1 MQDPFDHSLFLLTAT
16 QTFALGAKAGEVS
29 ISLQL
34 LNDTAKALRTS
45 YVDDVHLCLR
55 IADLLEGLINA
66 IRPKFVRLHPRPQ
79 EQQTQYTSGNTFNA
93 PNRFQYQPNPA
104 DTTQNPLAGISRTYN
119 SPSDSNITIMPPLGN
134 TYIPNANYS
143 YASPNVYSPNQQQNQ
158 QSYAM
163 NNNSGTNHSDFP
175 MPTEE
180 DWLTLDLNALL
191 GESGS
196 GTADGQWYGAFGPET
211 QNNLDVLGKFMNDQL
226 RDDGYGDGGGMG
238 F

>member
-1 MQDPFDHSLFLLTAT
+1 MLTAH

-55 IADLLEGLINA
+55 IADLLEGLIKA
-66 IRPKFVRLHPRPQ
+66 IRPKFVRLPPRPQ
-79 EQQTQYTSGNTFNA
+79 EQQTQYTSNNAFNTQ
-93 PNRFQYQPNPA
+93 NRFQYRPNPA

-134 TYIPNANYS
+134 TYIPNPNYNFS
-143 YASPNVYSPNQQQNQ
+143 SPSVYSPNQQQNQ

-163 NNNSGTNHSDFP
+163 NNNTSTNTADFP
-175 MPTEE
+175 MSMEE

-191 GESGS
+191 GDPNNGN
-196 GTADGQWYGAFGPET
+196 GDPQWYGAFGPET
-211 QNNLDVLGKFMNDQL
+211 QNSLDVLGKFMSDQS
-226 RDDGYGDGGGMG
+226 RSDGYGDGGGMG